1 MKGSIVRDARTIV
14 SHPEMGDH
22 TMVLCVWQE
31 GADSL
36 LDEYRQLALSL
47 PRAAHLEV
55 RVMTKMELMR
65 RCQVN
70 DIEQLT
76 TFQINAICRN
86 IMTHMFQNRRV
97 CLYIDECWIT
107 IPTKF
112 SPHISQVKNTYIYH
126 NSND

>member
-36 LDEYRQLALSL
+36 LDEYRQLAHSL
-47 PRAAHLEV
+47 PQAAHLEV

-70 DIEQLT
+70 ERDQVT
-76 TFQINAICRN
+76 TFQINAVCRN
-86 IMTHMFQNRRV
+86 MHHMVQNRTAF
-97 CLYIDECWIT
+97 LYIDECWIT
-107 IPTKF
+107 IPSLF
-112 SPHISQVKNTYIYH
+112 SPHITQVRKSFINVM
-126 NSND
+126 